1 MKIWKQKSF
10 GMSTNRWSRISDFPK
25 RRCLITTVLIWRETI
40 QMLRRSH
47 LKVSVKDASKVASS
61 WLIYV
66 TSTKPGNWSHFLN
79 KTISG
84 GRNCDVLKRKNR
96 IFLVRDY
103 QTNIVRHHAM
113 KKDVLD
119 VQKLCL
125 LALNKLHLLWM
136 FDKCLLSQKL
146 HSTRK
151 SIRHIDCRFAILPLV
166 SYFSLIF
173 TKLTHVGSCHQFKWI
188 CEFPVWKFALICH
201 WQSYWLA
208 EASVEHLTSS
218 IVFQCTFY
226 TKAKL
231 CYIKMCK
238 DINH

>member
-1 MKIWKQKSF
+1 MWYIQK
-10 GMSTNRWSRISDFPK
+10 K
-25 RRCLITTVLIWRETI
+25 RTR
-40 QMLRRSH
+40 M
-47 LKVSVKDASKVASS
+47 
-61 WLIYV
+61 
-66 TSTKPGNWSHFLN
+66 
-79 KTISG
+79 
-84 GRNCDVLKRKNR
+84 
-96 IFLVRDY
+96 VRYY
-103 QTNIVRHHAM
+103 QTNIMRHHAM

-119 VQKLCL
+119 AKIMPCT
-125 LALNKLHLLWM
+125 KLHWLWM

-173 TKLTHVGSCHQFKWI
+173 TKLTHVGSCHQLKWI

-201 WQSYWLA
+201 CWQTYWLA
-208 EASVEHLTSS
+208 VTSVQHLTSY

-231 CYIKMCK
+231 C
-238 DINH
+238 

>member
-113 KKDVLD
+113 KRDVLD
-119 VQKLCL
+119 AEIMPC
-125 LALNKLHLLWM
+125 
-136 FDKCLLSQKL
+136 SE
-146 HSTRK
+146 TT
-151 SIRHIDCRFAILPLV
+151 
-166 SYFSLIF
+166 LIMN
-173 TKLTHVGSCHQFKWI
+173 
-188 CEFPVWKFALICH
+188 VWQMSSVPKIAFHPQIY
-201 WQSYWLA
+201 QTYWLPFCNIA
-208 EASVEHLTSS
+208 
-218 IVFQCTFY
+218 FG
-226 TKAKL
+226 KL
-231 CYIKMCK
+231 FFRLYSPNLHM
-238 DINH
+238 